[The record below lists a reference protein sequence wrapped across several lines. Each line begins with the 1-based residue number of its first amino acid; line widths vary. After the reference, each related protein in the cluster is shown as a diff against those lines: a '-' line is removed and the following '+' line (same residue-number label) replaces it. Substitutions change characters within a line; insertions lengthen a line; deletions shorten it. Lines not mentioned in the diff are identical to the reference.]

1 MAFKAYASSFFRIKK
16 NSETVERTHVIH
28 MTCVIQH
35 HGAETGHLESR
46 GEAGFILLLRIWS
59 RTGRA
64 LCSESPAH
72 ARTQLGAAVVA
83 DDPGEHGAL

>member
-1 MAFKAYASSFFRIKK
+1 MAFKTYASSFFRIKK

-46 GEAGFILLLRIWS
+46 GEAGFILLTNHNAVLERS
-59 RTGRA
+59 ELFA
-64 LCSESPAH
+64 LKAQPMH
-72 ARTQLGAAVVA
+72 APSL
-83 DDPGEHGAL
+83 ELL